1 MSLFSSLARH
11 TRNNSL
17 ANVLVTVAGLVSFP
31 ILTRALD
38 VQDYGLMSLIASAL
52 AFAIGLG
59 KLGMSQA
66 TMRFYADTQAG
77 RIAGVSPSQFVPT
90 TIIGMGALG
99 LVATAVWV
107 LLALVIPASAWSDAR
122 MGPLMLLASS
132 LVLARVLQSGLT
144 NLLRAREQSGLLAL
158 LTVLHRYFSLALVM
172 GAIFLVAPTL
182 WSFYGATV
190 FAELVFL
197 GVLLVWALKGENMRP
212 SAVSPPLLRDML
224 RFAWPMAGYELASVL
239 LHLGDRYVQQTFL
252 NAEAVGLYSAAY
264 NLCDY
269 VRLAVFTSMAGAAMP
284 MLLRLASQEGD
295 AACAAFLTRFTRIYV
310 FVGLAVVA
318 ALCAVRG
325 ELISVLASSKYLP
338 GAEVVPFLIVGMLF
352 EAYFSLAGIGLYLN
366 KKSIVSMCILAG
378 GAVLNMALNLLLV
391 PRMGIMG
398 SAVGNMVSC
407 AVIAL
412 VALVATRRRL
422 VLPSQWLAFLK
433 FAALAAVSAGLAMQ
447 IDAGH
452 AALTLVVR
460 GSVVLVLYAGLGAV
474 FDPELRT
481 MALARWRP
489 KTA

>member
-1 MSLFSSLARH
+1 ML
-11 TRNNSL
+11 T
-17 ANVLVTVAGLVSFP
+17 TVAGLVSFP

-52 AFAIGLG
+52 AFAVGLG

-77 RIAGVSPSQFVPT
+77 RIAGVLPTQFVPT
-90 TIIGMGALG
+90 TIFGMGALG
-99 LVATAVWV
+99 LLATLVWM
-107 LLALVIPASAWSDAR
+107 LLALLIPTSAWSDPR
-122 MGPLMLLASS
+122 MGTLMLVASS

-158 LTVLHRYFSLALVM
+158 LSVLHRYFSLALVM

-190 FAELVFL
+190 VAELVFL
-197 GVLLVWALKGENMRP
+197 VVLLFWALKGENMRP
-212 SAVSPPLLRDML
+212 GAVSPPLLRDML

-325 ELISVLASSKYLP
+325 ELIVVLASAKYLP
-338 GAEVVPFLIVGMLF
+338 GADVVPFLILGMLF
-352 EAYFSLAGIGLYLN
+352 EAYFSLAGIGLYLR
-366 KKSIVSMCILAG
+366 KKSVISMCILAG
-378 GAVLNMALNLLLV
+378 GAVLNMGLNLLLV
-391 PRMGIMG
+391 PRMGIIG
-398 SAVGNMVSC
+398 SAVGNLVSC
-407 AVIAL
+407 ALIAL
-412 VALVATRRRL
+412 VAMLATRRRL
-422 VLPSQWLAFLK
+422 VLPHQGLTFLK
-433 FAALAAVSAGLAMQ
+433 FAAIAAVSAGVGLQ
-447 IDAGH
+447 LDAGH
-452 AALTLVVR
+452 PALTLVAR
-460 GSVVLVLYAGLGAV
+460 GALVLLMYGGLGVAL
-474 FDPELRT
+474 DADLRLT
-481 MALARWRP
+481 ARTALARWRP
-489 KTA
+489 QAA